1 VSGIVGIV
9 NADNA
14 PVDRELLAR
23 MTGYMTFRGPD
34 VQRIWAEGSVGFG
47 HTLLRTTDESENETQ
62 PLTVDQR
69 VWIVADARVDGRSEL
84 IQSLQDRGEPV
95 TSQTPDPN
103 LILHAYL
110 VWGIDCLDH
119 LIGDFAFAIWDSRE
133 QRLFCARDHFGVK
146 PFFYAHLGKEFVLS
160 NTLNC
165 VRLHPSVSDKLND
178 LAIADFL
185 LFGYNQEVDTSAFAD
200 IQRLPAAHRLIWTP
214 ESFKVER
221 YWTLPT
227 DGYIRYK
234 RDEEYVEQ
242 FLELMRL
249 AVGDRLRTNK
259 VAVYMSGGLD
269 STSVT
274 AIAKELLTETYP
286 SHDLRA
292 YTNVYDRLIPDEER
306 YYSGLAAQHLGIPIH
321 HQALDDLEVYQGIEE
336 IEYQLPEPVFLDF
349 RKGIDQLDYKV
360 ADDYRVALTGQG
372 GDPALY
378 SWGAYFYVRHLFKTG
393 ALIELVKNLSKYIY
407 SHQKIPQPGIRSRV
421 KAWLGVS
428 PPQFPYPAWLNP
440 QFSKTWELP
449 ERWEKFSQPL
459 PLVHPVRPEAYQSII
474 ASGWSHAFEI
484 QDPGNTRLSTEKRFP
499 FFDVRLL
506 QYLLSIPPV
515 PWFMFK
521 EIVRI
526 ATKGKLPESVRLR
539 PKTPLR
545 GDPITPLVHQPALEW
560 LNNWESNSKLDY
572 YINRNQVP
580 TICGMALGKGEVMI
594 SLRPLSLK
602 YWLLQEEKTPS
613 YPLAKRLINQS
624 QLMVYK

>member
-69 VWIVADARVDGRSEL
+69 VWIVADARVDGRPEL

-95 TSQTPDPN
+95 TSETPDPN

-292 YTNVYDRLIPDEER
+292 YTTVFDRLLPDEER
-306 YYSGLAAQHLGIPIH
+306 YYSGLVAEHLDIPIH
-321 HQALDDLEVYQGIEE
+321 YQVADDFEVYRAIEE
-336 IEYQLPEPVFLDF
+336 IEECTPEPTLIPLT
-349 RKGIDQLDYKV
+349 RKNTKYNTTLTSQS
-360 ADDYRVALTGQG
+360 RVVLSGEG
-372 GDPALY
+372 GDAVFHTQ
-378 SWGAYFYVRHLFKTG
+378 GAYFYSLYLIRTRQIKTLLAEWFKYW
-393 ALIELVKNLSKYIY
+393 K
-407 SHQKIPQPGIRSRV
+407 SHGRFPQPGIRARI
-421 KAWLGVS
+421 KQWLGIS
-428 PPQFPYPAWLNP
+428 SWMPYYPLWLNP
-440 QFSKTWELP
+440 ELEKRLDLKT
-449 ERWEKFSQPL
+449 RWENSYQKPKPKHST
-459 PLVHPVRPEAYQSII
+459 RPEAFHNLGLPSWSYLFESQD
-474 ASGWSHAFEI
+474 SGT
-484 QDPGNTRLSTEKRFP
+484 NNLSVE
-499 FFDVRLL
+499 VRYPYFHLSLL
-506 QYLLSIPPV
+506 KFLLSIPVV
-515 PWFMFK
+515 PFIMFK
-521 EIVRI
+521 ELLRVSMKTRLPDPVRY
-526 ATKGKLPESVRLR
+526 R
-539 PKTPLR
+539 PKTPVM
-545 GDPITPLVHQPALEW
+545 GDPIKLRLNQLERRW
-560 LNNWESNSKLDY
+560 IDDFYPTQKLSQYVNRESIPQLCGISSSANEVWVDIRPVSLN
-572 YINRNQVP
+572 
-580 TICGMALGKGEVMI
+580 
-594 SLRPLSLK
+594 
-602 YWLLQEEKTPS
+602 YWL
-613 YPLAKRLINQS
+613 QS
-624 QLMVYK
+624 SALVQL

>member
-1 VSGIVGIV
+1 MSGILGIV
-9 NADNA
+9 NADQA

-95 TSQTPDPN
+95 TSETPDPN

-110 VWGIDCLDH
+110 VWGIDCLDR

-146 PFFYAHLGKEFVLS
+146 PFFYAHLGQEFVLS

-274 AIAKELLTETYP
+274 AIAKELLTETYS

-292 YTNVYDRLIPDEER
+292 YTTVFDRLLPDEER
-306 YYSGLAAQHLGIPIH
+306 YYSGLVAQHLDIPIH
-321 HQALDDLEVYQGIEE
+321 YQ
-336 IEYQLPEPVFLDF
+336 
-349 RKGIDQLDYKV
+349 V
-360 ADDYRVALTGQG
+360 ADDFELCKGWEDIEGYYAPEPALLSLVRSNPKEYEPPRSRVALSGEG
-372 GDPALY
+372 GDGVFHCQ
-378 SWGAYFYVRHLFKTG
+378 GAYYYGIYLLKRG
-393 ALIELVKNLSKYIY
+393 EILSIVTQWCQYWKANGRF
-407 SHQKIPQPGIRSRV
+407 PQPGIRARI
-421 KAWLGVS
+421 KEWLGI
-428 PPQFPYPAWLNP
+428 PAWRPSYPVWLSP
-440 QFSKTWELP
+440 DFERKLDLKS
-449 ERWEKFSQPL
+449 RWENSYRKREL
-459 PLVHPVRPEAYQSII
+459 LHPFRPEAYKGIKAIFWSYLFECND
-474 ASGWSHAFEI
+474 SGMTF
-484 QDPGNTRLSTEKRFP
+484 STIEVRYP
-499 FFDVRLL
+499 YFDVRLIEFL
-506 QYLLSIPPV
+506 FCIPV
-515 PWFMFK
+515 IPWVMFK
-521 EIVRI
+521 GIVR
-526 ATKGKLPESVRLR
+526 ASMKGKLPEFVRSR
-539 PKTPLR
+539 PKTPAT
-545 GDPITPLVHQPALEW
+545 GDSLNVRLQQTEMRWIDDFNPISQL
-560 LNNWESNSKLDY
+560 SM
-572 YINRNQVP
+572 YINHKAIP
-580 TICGMALGKGEVMI
+580 TLCGMTAQSSEAWVDLRPI
-594 SLRPLSLK
+594 SLN
-602 YWLLQEEKTPS
+602 YWLEQLASVNSQSTPE
-613 YPLAKRLINQS
+613 
-624 QLMVYK
+624 VYNVLTT

>member
-1 VSGIVGIV
+1 MSGIVGIV

-47 HTLLRTTDESENETQ
+47 HTLLRTTDESANETQ

-69 VWIVADARVDGRSEL
+69 VWIVADARVDGRPEL

-95 TSQTPDPN
+95 TSETPDPN

-110 VWGIDCLDH
+110 VWGIDCLDR

-178 LAIADFL
+178 LVIADFL

-214 ESFKVER
+214 ENFKVER

-274 AIAKELLTETYP
+274 AIAKELLTETYS

-292 YTNVYDRLIPDEER
+292 YTTVFDRLLPDEER
-306 YYSGLAAQHLGIPIH
+306 YYSGLVAEHLDIPIH
-321 HQALDDLEVYQGIEE
+321 YQIADNFELYQSLEE
-336 IEYQLPEPVFLDF
+336 IEHFTPEPTLISLT
-349 RKGIDQLDYKV
+349 RKNTQWNQKL
-360 ADDYRVALTGQG
+360 ASQSRVVLSGEG
-372 GDPALY
+372 GDGVFSAEGSYYYGKYLI
-378 SWGAYFYVRHLFKTG
+378 KTG
-393 ALIELVKNLSKYIY
+393 NIGTLIVEWLRYWQ
-407 SHQKIPQPGIRSRV
+407 SHSHFPQPGIRARL
-421 KAWLGVS
+421 KEWLRIPS
-428 PPQFPYPAWLNP
+428 WRPSYPIWINP
-440 QFSKTWELP
+440 DLEQKLDLKT
-449 ERWEKFSQPL
+449 RWENSYVKTQL
-459 PLVHPVRPEAYQSII
+459 IHPVRPEAYDSLV
-474 ASGWSHAFEI
+474 APFWPYLFESH
-484 QDPGNTRLSTEKRFP
+484 DPSLTNVSVEVRYPYFDCRLVRF
-499 FFDVRLL
+499 
-506 QYLLSIPPV
+506 LLSIPVV
-515 PWFMFK
+515 PWVIFK
-521 EIVRI
+521 ELLRE
-526 ATKGKLPESVRLR
+526 AMKERLPESVRCR
-539 PKTPLR
+539 PKAPAMGDSMSLR
-545 GDPITPLVHQPALEW
+545 LKQGEMKWVDEFHLMPSLSKYIVQESIPTLCGMTSPNGESWINIRPISLNHWLQQSSLLVHSQ
-560 LNNWESNSKLDY
+560 SK
-572 YINRNQVP
+572 
-580 TICGMALGKGEVMI
+580 
-594 SLRPLSLK
+594 
-602 YWLLQEEKTPS
+602 QEAHYVFAE
-613 YPLAKRLINQS
+613 
-624 QLMVYK
+624 

>member
-1 VSGIVGIV
+1 MSGIVGIV

-23 MTGYMTFRGPD
+23 MTGYMTSRGPD

-47 HTLLRTTDESENETQ
+47 HTLLRTTDESEKETQ

-69 VWIVADARVDGRSEL
+69 VWIVADARVDGRPEL

-95 TSQTPDPN
+95 TSETPDPN

-110 VWGIDCLDH
+110 VWGIDCLDY

-234 RDEEYVEQ
+234 RDEEYVER

-274 AIAKELLTETYP
+274 AIAKELLTETY
-286 SHDLRA
+286 SSYDLRA
-292 YTNVYDRLIPDEER
+292 YTTVFDRLLPDEER
-306 YYSGLAAQHLGIPIH
+306 YYSGLVAEHLDIPIH
-321 HQALDDLEVYQGIEE
+321 YQVADDFEVCKGMEE
-336 IEYQLPEPVFLDF
+336 IEECTPEPSIISLT
-349 RKGIDQLDYKV
+349 RKNKEYEKKITAQSRICMSGE
-360 ADDYRVALTGQG
+360 G
-372 GDPALY
+372 GDGVF
-378 SWGAYFYVRHLFKTG
+378 SNEGAYYYSLY
-393 ALIELVKNLSKYIY
+393 LIKKGKIGTLLREWLSYCL
-407 SHQKIPQPGIRSRV
+407 SHRRFPQPGIRARIKEKLQISS
-421 KAWLGVS
+421 WQS
-428 PPQFPYPAWLNP
+428 PYPVWLNL
-440 QFSKTWELP
+440 QWAEKRNLTL
-449 ERWEKFSQPL
+449 RWNKAFVRPKL
-459 PLVHPVRPEAYQSII
+459 MHPVRPEAYS
-474 ASGWSHAFEI
+474 SLTSRFWPYLFERY
-484 QDPGNTRLSTEKRFP
+484 DPGITHSPLEVRYPYFDLRLIKF
-499 FFDVRLL
+499 LL
-506 QYLLSIPPV
+506 AIPV
-515 PWFMFK
+515 IPWIMFK
-521 EIVRI
+521 ELLRVCM
-526 ATKGKLPESVRLR
+526 KEKLPEEVRTR
-539 PKTPLR
+539 PKTPAMGDSISLILQQSR
-545 GDPITPLVHQPALEW
+545 MKWVDKFDPIPGLSLYINHGVIPNLCGKSAQTSEAWINLRPISLNHWLQHLALVH
-560 LNNWESNSKLDY
+560 S
-572 YINRNQVP
+572 
-580 TICGMALGKGEVMI
+580 
-594 SLRPLSLK
+594 
-602 YWLLQEEKTPS
+602 
-613 YPLAKRLINQS
+613 QS
-624 QLMVYK
+624 QSEAYYVLTV

>member
-1 VSGIVGIV
+1 MSGIVGIV

-14 PVDRELLAR
+14 PVDRELLVR

-47 HTLLRTTDESENETQ
+47 HTLLRTTDESANETQ

-84 IQSLQDRGEPV
+84 IQSLQDRGEAV
-95 TSQTPDPN
+95 DFNTPDPN

-110 VWGIDCLDH
+110 VWGIDCLDR
-119 LIGDFAFAIWDSRE
+119 LIGDFAFAIWDEPE

-146 PFFYAHLGKEFVLS
+146 PFFYANLGKELVLS

-286 SHDLRA
+286 SYDLRA
-292 YTNVYDRLIPDEER
+292 YTTVFDRLLPDEER
-306 YYSGLAAQHLGIPIH
+306 YYSGLVAQHLGIPIH
-321 HQALDDLEVYQGIEE
+321 YQVADDFEVCKGIEE
-336 IEYQLPEPVFLDF
+336 IEDYTPEPTLIDF
-349 RKGIDQLDYKV
+349 RKGINQIHRDISENH
-360 ADDYRVALTGQG
+360 RVALSGLG
-372 GDPALY
+372 GDPVLY
-378 SWGAYFYVRHLFKTG
+378 SWGMYFYFRHCLQKFQFAQFTQD
-393 ALIELVKNLSKYIY
+393 LIKYFLSHK
-407 SHQKIPQPGIRSRV
+407 KLPPPGIRSRIKV
-421 KAWLGVS
+421 WLDIHD
-428 PPQFPYPAWLNP
+428 PHPPYPDWINPDLTTELNLD
-440 QFSKTWELP
+440 Q
-449 ERWEKFSQPL
+449 RWQEFWQNK
-459 PLVHPVRPEAYQSII
+459 PLVHPVRPEAYQQISHPC
-474 ASGWSHAFEI
+474 WSSAFELEDTGVTELTI
-484 QDPGNTRLSTEKRFP
+484 EKRLP
-499 FFDVRLL
+499 FFDLRLVN
-506 QYLLSIPPV
+506 YLLSIPPL
-515 PWFMFK
+515 PWCMFK
-521 EIVRI
+521 EILRI
-526 ATKGKLPESVRLR
+526 AIKGKLPEKVRLR
-539 PKTPLR
+539 PKTALA
-545 GDPITPLVHQPALEW
+545 GNPIAPFLKNPNLEW
-560 LNNWESNSKLDY
+560 MNSWNPTLELKNYIQLDK
-572 YINRNQVP
+572 IRE
-580 TICGMALGKGEVMI
+580 ICGNSLANSEVLTDI
-594 SLRPLSLK
+594 RPLSLN
-602 YWLLQEEKTPS
+602 YWLKSHKAEHPVQQE
-613 YPLAKRLINQS
+613 
-624 QLMVYK
+624 QLKLVF